1 MAVLTA
7 MVSTGCT
14 DEQMAAV
21 VLDRSLPI
29 GEHVRDQPKM
39 VAYLTRQI
47 KYARAVTL
55 PGQRVE
61 VKIKA
66 NLEDVLKSAAD
77 LQHKEFEPLRFI
89 VPKYLPEGCALLAGR
104 PKVGKS
110 WLGLDAGIA
119 VSSGGTCMGE
129 QCEQGDVLGLFL
141 EDTDRRLQRRM
152 TMMLGEQKEN
162 WPASLTYATGWSR
175 LNERGLD
182 WIRRWIDKARK
193 PRLIIIDI
201 LERIRQR
208 TKKDDR
214 QSQYS
219 ADYEALVSL
228 QELSAE
234 AQLSILTLVHQR
246 KLGAEDLIDTVSG
259 TLGLGG
265 AVDTVLI
272 LGKDRPFGK
281 FLYGRGRDLEEFN
294 VTVQQ
299 NDQCR
304 WRVLGTKVAGQ
315 SSPERAQI
323 IAALARAGRPM
334 NIREISEAVGGK
346 YPNVKQL
353 LAKLHAGGEVERV
366 STGLYKLPNPQED
379 LELPF

>member
-7 MVSTGCT
+7 MVSAGCT

-47 KYARAVTL
+47 KYARAVAS

-66 NLEDVLKSAAD
+66 DLDDVLKSAAD
-77 LQHKEFEPLRFI
+77 LQYKKFEELRWVI
-89 VPKYLPEGCALLAGR
+89 PKYLPEGCALLAGR

-119 VSSGGTCMGE
+119 VSSGGACMGQ

-152 TMMLGEQKEN
+152 TMMLGAYKDS
-162 WPASLTYATGWSR
+162 WPASLTYATGWPR

-182 WIRRWIDKARK
+182 WMRRWVDGARK

-272 LGKDRPFGK
+272 LGKDQQLGK

-304 WRVLGTKVAGQ
+304 WRVLGPKVEGQ

-323 IAALARAGRPM
+323 VAALARAGRPM
-334 NIREISEAVGGK
+334 NVKEISEAVGGK

-379 LELPF
+379 PELPF

>member
-1 MAVLTA
+1 M
-7 MVSTGCT
+7 
-14 DEQMAAV
+14 
-21 VLDRSLPI
+21 
-29 GEHVRDQPKM
+29 
-39 VAYLTRQI
+39 
-47 KYARAVTL
+47 
-55 PGQRVE
+55 
-61 VKIKA
+61 
-66 NLEDVLKSAAD
+66 
-77 LQHKEFEPLRFI
+77 
-89 VPKYLPEGCALLAGR
+89 
-104 PKVGKS
+104 
-110 WLGLDAGIA
+110 
-119 VSSGGTCMGE
+119 
-129 QCEQGDVLGLFL
+129 
-141 EDTDRRLQRRM
+141 
-152 TMMLGEQKEN
+152 
-162 WPASLTYATGWSR
+162 
-175 LNERGLD
+175 
-182 WIRRWIDKARK
+182 RRWIDKARK

-272 LGKDRPFGK
+272 LGKDRQLGK

-304 WRVLGTKVAGQ
+304 WRVLGPKVEGQ
-315 SSPERAQI
+315 SSPERAHI
-323 IAALARAGRPM
+323 IAALVRAGRPM
-334 NIREISEAVGGK
+334 NVKEISEAVGGK

-353 LAKLHAGGEVERV
+353 LAKLHTEGQVERV
-366 STGLYKLPNPQED
+366 STGLYKLPNPHED
-379 LELPF
+379 PELPF